1 MDFDRTRGDSHSA
14 MTIKDEIRRL
24 ADSLP
29 DAEPADPSDAI
40 EEMQHRL
47 YVLSKVQRGLKELD
61 AGKGVPHEDVKRRL
75 AKWLA
80 D

>member
-1 MDFDRTRGDSHSA
+1 MDFDPTRSDSHSA

-29 DAEPADPSDAI
+29 DAEPADPGDAI

-61 AGKGVPHEDVKRRL
+61 AGQGVPHDDVKWRL
-75 AKWLA
+75 AKWLV

>member
-1 MDFDRTRGDSHSA
+1 MDFDSSRGDSGFS

-29 DAEPADPSDAI
+29 DAEPADPADAI

-47 YVLSKVQRGLKELD
+47 YVLSKIQRGLKELD
-61 AGKGVPHEDVKRRL
+61 SGQGVPHDDVQRRL
-75 AKWLA
+75 AKWLS